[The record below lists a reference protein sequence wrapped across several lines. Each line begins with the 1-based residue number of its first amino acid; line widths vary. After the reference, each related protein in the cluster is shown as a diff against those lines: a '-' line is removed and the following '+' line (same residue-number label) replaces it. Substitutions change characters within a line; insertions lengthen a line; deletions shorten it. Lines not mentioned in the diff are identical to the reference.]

1 MSEEVVHGIFPLIKL
16 RFGLRKDLTVTSW
29 RRNWPMVAERSHSHA
44 HVIQKNY
51 TGETDMVAVISF
63 LPGTS
68 TAEGNVFHS
77 VSTSNV
83 CGSSFCNF

>member
-1 MSEEVVHGIFPLIKL
+1 M
-16 RFGLRKDLTVTSW
+16 
-29 RRNWPMVAERSHSHA
+29 AERSHSHA

-68 TAEGNVFHS
+68 VAEGNVFHS
-77 VSTSNV
+77 ASAS
-83 CGSSFCNF
+83 

>member
-1 MSEEVVHGIFPLIKL
+1 MSEEVVHGIFTLGKL
-16 RFGLRKDLTVTSW
+16 RFGLGKGLKVTSW
-29 RRNWPMVAERSHSHA
+29 KGPTMAERSHSHA

-68 TAEGNVFHS
+68 VAEGNVFS
-77 VSTSNV
+77 L
-83 CGSSFCNF
+83 CFCI